1 MDDGVTHMI
10 SQQRLVNVPS
20 AEITFKRRAICC
32 AARAHS
38 SRYRRASAS
47 GMLDVQAAPLV
58 NWVAAVATSNCRYS
72 KIMAP
77 RYMIWKQ
84 VSYC

>member
-1 MDDGVTHMI
+1 MCNKIAHMT
-10 SQQRLVNVPS
+10 SQQRLVSGPS
-20 AEITFKRRAICC
+20 VEITFKRRAICC

-38 SRYRRASAS
+38 SRYCRASTS
-47 GMLDVQAAPLV
+47 GMLEVQAVPLA

-84 VSYC
+84 VSYG